1 MSQTP
6 IKINGSEPE
15 LEIIEVTGY
24 SAATGVNF
32 DGGSANTVYGPEDAI
47 INGGSA

>member
-6 IKINGSEPE
+6 IKINGSEDAI
-15 LEIIEVTGY
+15 EIVEVTGY

-32 DGGSANTVYGPEDAI
+32 DGGSSATIYGPEDATI
-47 INGGSA
+47 DGGPA